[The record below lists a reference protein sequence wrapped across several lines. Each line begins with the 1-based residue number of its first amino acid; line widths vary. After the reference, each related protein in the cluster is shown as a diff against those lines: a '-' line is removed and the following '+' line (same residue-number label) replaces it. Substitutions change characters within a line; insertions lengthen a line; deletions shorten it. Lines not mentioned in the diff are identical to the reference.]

1 MLIEK
6 SYRESKDAFQ
16 CYLENIGK
24 VSLLTAEQEQTL
36 AKQVRRGSAPARE
49 QMIAANL
56 RLVVKIAK
64 EYYNCGLPMEE
75 LVAEG
80 NLGLIRAVEKFNP
93 KFKTRFSTYAAW
105 WIKQS
110 VRRAL
115 ANHSKTIRLP
125 VHVIDKLQKIRRV
138 SYQLTEELGRPP
150 DDQEVAE
157 ELNIPVAKV
166 MRLRASSHQML
177 SLDASSGSDP
187 DLPTFSE
194 ILADEQAQDPAFE
207 ASDKNIK
214 ENILSA
220 LATLDEREKKILA
233 LRFGLHGEEELTLS
247 NIGKKFKLTR
257 ERIRQLQNTAL
268 HKLHGRMKQ
277 QEGKA
282 SAHRLSSRRAA
293 RVV

>member
-24 VSLLTAEQEQTL
+24 VSLLTAEQEKTL

-282 SAHRLSSRRAA
+282 SAHRLSSRRAGS
-293 RVV
+293 VV

>member
-24 VSLLTAEQEQTL
+24 VSLLTAEQEKTL

-293 RVV
+293 SVV